1 MVAKSATDHGVR
13 WKLAPALVRLVA
25 QLDAAVPHRDRVSD
39 GSIASHLMVGR

>member
-1 MVAKSATDHGVR
+1 MVAKSGTDHGVR